1 MKLLFDQNLSPRLVR
16 RLADLYPGS
25 EHVFNVGLER
35 SDDIEVW
42 GYACEQGF
50 MIASKDSDFN
60 ELSVIHGFPPKVV
73 RIRRGNCSTSDIEE
87 ILRQDF
93 ESVKDLAENPA
104 KGLLELF

>member
-35 SDDIEVW
+35 SDDIDVW
-42 GYACEQGF
+42 DYAREQGF
-50 MIASKDSDFN
+50 MITSKDSDFN
-60 ELSVIHGFPPKVV
+60 ELSVIRGFPPKVV
-73 RIRRGNCSTSDIEE
+73 RIRRGNCSTNDIEE
-87 ILRQDF
+87 MLRQDF